1 VERTFLVSVWLE
13 GGRKQCGRTRVF
25 SPQAHQNVFSYT
37 WVSSG
42 CFFFFF
48 FFFSFFLFRPIAFP
62 FFCFFFPLFFFYL
75 FVFFFLSF
83 LVLLSSVFFFF
94 FGSSFFG
101 LCYLTKKIEVSI
113 HNCFN
118 KKMCYIFVLFNGDI
132 IVNLYQLHFLT
143 YNFFFQSNK

>member
-1 VERTFLVSVWLE
+1 MERTFLVSVWLE

-48 FFFSFFLFRPIAFP
+48 FFFFLFRPVAFL
-62 FFCFFFPLFFFYL
+62 FFCFFFLYFFSTYLYFFSCLFLYFSV
-75 FVFFFLSF
+75 VF
-83 LVLLSSVFFFF
+83 FFFF

-113 HNCFN
+113 HNYFN